1 MPRTRQALT
10 AGASDGLGNQKRI
23 LSSASGSSSV
33 VTRTRSSVGERT
45 ESERSAPKKT
55 TKARAAHILL
65 RCINRIRAGLPQPAN
80 GFSCNVLDFGL
91 ERVRRFPHALRYGS
105 GTDIEVR
112 LDVVAELAHPFVF
125 EIRCLDRPRDG
136 SADRETDGA
145 EDERMSFAKIGKG
158 GLCLRKRRT
167 RT

>member
-1 MPRTRQALT
+1 MIGR
-10 AGASDGLGNQKRI
+10 
-23 LSSASGSSSV
+23 
-33 VTRTRSSVGERT
+33 
-45 ESERSAPKKT
+45 AP
-55 TKARAAHILL
+55 A
-65 RCINRIRAGLPQPAN
+65 
-80 GFSCNVLDFGL
+80 V
-91 ERVRRFPHALRYGS
+91 
-105 GTDIEVR
+105 EVR